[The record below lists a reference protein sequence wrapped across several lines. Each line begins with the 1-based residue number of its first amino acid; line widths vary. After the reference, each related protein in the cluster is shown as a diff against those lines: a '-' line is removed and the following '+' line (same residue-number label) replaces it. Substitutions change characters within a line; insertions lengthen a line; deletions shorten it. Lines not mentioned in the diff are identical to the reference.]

1 MARTRDRQRDPD
13 IPSADGHE
21 RNPAIG
27 QSKGVASRDDLDL
40 IEGENTVEGDVESDS
55 SFGDGVDPAQLG
67 RTNK

>member
-1 MARTRDRQRDPD
+1 MDRNKQDSTPVD
-13 IPSADGHE
+13 DHDDD
-21 RNPAIG
+21 PAIG
-27 QSKGVASRDDLDL
+27 QSKGIDGRDDPEL